1 MHLLLWDTI
10 FLNSCVHKN
19 VKRTAFCLKSKSCY
33 IINILTVTF
42 DQFNVSLQNI
52 IFFFWTAVFN
62 ALMSGGYVAHC
73 GVLGVKLPV

>member
-1 MHLLLWDTI
+1 MSKELHLFKIEI
-10 FLNSCVHKN
+10 F
-19 VKRTAFCLKSKSCY
+19 CY

-52 IFFFWTAVFN
+52 IFFFWTAVFK